1 VGSVTRQIVGV
12 PRSWR
17 REQGLSRLH
26 LGAGTLA
33 RWHRPGRAGERS
45 RRMVAMNKVYH
56 IILPHGYPLGAV
68 IVVLGDA
75 QGDGAVVNDGEAP
88 GATLRL
94 VADLV
99 VPLGGDGA
107 HPFRQAHAGRVGK
120 AAGAKQDG
128 QPIQRISG

>member
-26 LGAGTLA
+26 L
-33 RWHRPGRAGERS
+33 
-45 RRMVAMNKVYH
+45 
-56 IILPHGYPLGAV
+56 HGYPLGAV